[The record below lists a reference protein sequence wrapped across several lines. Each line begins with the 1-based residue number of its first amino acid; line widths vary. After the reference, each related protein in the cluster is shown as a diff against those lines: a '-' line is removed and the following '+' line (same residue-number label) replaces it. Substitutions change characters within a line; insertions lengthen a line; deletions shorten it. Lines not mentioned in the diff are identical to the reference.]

1 MRSFLR
7 PSRHV
12 ILTVVLLAVLAAV
25 PFAGPAQAADQSLV
39 LEALQ
44 VLQTHYVDPV
54 SAAKV
59 LNAAVAGLRE
69 QLSAAGIAADMP
81 EIPSS
86 VTETDARRQFG
97 ERFIAATAAASS
109 QLTKTQLAYAA
120 IRSMTD
126 SFHDSHTGF
135 LTPEQNAERRQRQRG
150 QAGFTGVG
158 IVLLPKDERFYVWT
172 VIPGGPAEA
181 VGVHEFDRIMKVN
194 DVSTGGLT
202 VDQVAGMIRGPAGT
216 PVTVTFQRPGVTD
229 PLVVTMTRAPI
240 VVPSIFKSELLDGG
254 VGYIRLYQ
262 FVDGTGRDM
271 RNAMTRL
278 LAGGMR
284 VLVLDLRGNSGGYL
298 HELDNVLNALLPSG
312 VPVYTEMLQGGEVQV
327 VRTTR
332 TPLLQS
338 SIPVVL
344 MVDEGSASAAELLAA
359 AIKENHRGVLVG
371 AKTSGAVE
379 ASVMIDLSDGSALSV
394 TTFRLATGRGV
405 RLEGA
410 GIEPDVTTPLTVEDL
425 EAGQDRQLT
434 TAVRLAHQAVADP
447 VR

>member
-12 ILTVVLLAVLAAV
+12 ILTVVLLAVLAVV

-54 SAAKV
+54 NATKV

-69 QLSAAGIAADMP
+69 QLSAAGIPADLPDMP
-81 EIPSS
+81 SS
-86 VTETDARRQFG
+86 FLTESDARQIFL
-97 ERFIAATAAASS
+97 ERFATAAAAASG

-158 IVLLPKDERFYVWT
+158 IVLLPKDDRFYVWT

-194 DVSTGGLT
+194 DVSTGGLA

-216 PVTVTFQRPGVTD
+216 PVTGTLPPPGVTD

-240 VVPSIFKSELLDGG
+240 VVPSIFKSELLD
-254 VGYIRLYQ
+254 
-262 FVDGTGRDM
+262 
-271 RNAMTRL
+271 
-278 LAGGMR
+278 
-284 VLVLDLRGNSGGYL
+284 
-298 HELDNVLNALLPSG
+298 
-312 VPVYTEMLQGGEVQV
+312 
-327 VRTTR
+327 
-332 TPLLQS
+332 
-338 SIPVVL
+338 
-344 MVDEGSASAAELLAA
+344 
-359 AIKENHRGVLVG
+359 
-371 AKTSGAVE
+371 
-379 ASVMIDLSDGSALSV
+379 
-394 TTFRLATGRGV
+394 
-405 RLEGA
+405 
-410 GIEPDVTTPLTVEDL
+410 
-425 EAGQDRQLT
+425 
-434 TAVRLAHQAVADP
+434 
-447 VR
+447 

>member
-1 MRSFLR
+1 MRSLLR

-12 ILTVVLLAVLAAV
+12 ILTVVLLAVLAVV

-69 QLSAAGIAADMP
+69 QLSAAGIAADLP

-86 VTETDARRQFG
+86 VTETDARREFD
-97 ERFIAATAAASS
+97 ERFITATAAASG

-120 IRSMTD
+120 IRSMTG

-158 IVLLPKDERFYVWT
+158 IVLLPKEDRFYVWT

-181 VGVHEFDRIMKVN
+181 VGVHE
-194 DVSTGGLT
+194 
-202 VDQVAGMIRGPAGT
+202 VAGMIRGPAGT

-262 FVDGTGRDM
+262 FVDGTGRDV

-298 HELDNVLNALLPSG
+298 HELDSVLNALLPSG

-332 TPLLQS
+332 TPLLQP

-394 TTFRLATGRGV
+394 TSFRLATGRGV

-410 GIEPDVTTPLTVEDL
+410 GIEPDVATALTVEDL

-434 TAVRLAHQAVADP
+434 TAVRLARQAVAEP

>member
-12 ILTVVLLAVLAAV
+12 ILTVVLLAVLAVV

-86 VTETDARRQFG
+86 VTETDARRQSD
-97 ERFIAATAAASS
+97 ERLLTATAAASGALS
-109 QLTKTQLAYAA
+109 KTQLAYAA

-158 IVLLPKDERFYVWT
+158 IVLLPKDNRFYVWT

-181 VGVHEFDRIMKVN
+181 AGGHEFDRIMKVN
-194 DVSTGGLT
+194 DLSTGGLA
-202 VDQVAGMIRGPAGT
+202 VDQGAGVIRGPAGT
-216 PVTVTFQRPGVTD
+216 PVAGAFPRPGNAH
-229 PLVVTMTRAPI
+229 PLVGNMDPGPI
-240 VVPSIFKSELLDGG
+240 LVPPIFSTDLL
-254 VGYIRLYQ
+254 
-262 FVDGTGRDM
+262 
-271 RNAMTRL
+271 
-278 LAGGMR
+278 
-284 VLVLDLRGNSGGYL
+284 
-298 HELDNVLNALLPSG
+298 
-312 VPVYTEMLQGGEVQV
+312 
-327 VRTTR
+327 
-332 TPLLQS
+332 
-338 SIPVVL
+338 
-344 MVDEGSASAAELLAA
+344 
-359 AIKENHRGVLVG
+359 
-371 AKTSGAVE
+371 
-379 ASVMIDLSDGSALSV
+379 
-394 TTFRLATGRGV
+394 
-405 RLEGA
+405 
-410 GIEPDVTTPLTVEDL
+410 
-425 EAGQDRQLT
+425 
-434 TAVRLAHQAVADP
+434 
-447 VR
+447 